1 MNRKLILLLLLVVP
15 TLWSC
20 AKTYTY
26 QSYEVV
32 RNLDRVNPGEDIK
45 LVQMDG
51 ELIRGTV
58 VQVEGNI
65 LTVATFDKGRKK
77 VAWSDVLLL
86 ERVKMAVVIVP

>member
-1 MNRKLILLLLLVVP
+1 MSRKLILLLLLVVP
-15 TLWSC
+15 MLWSC

-45 LVQMDG
+45 LVQMGG
-51 ELIRGTV
+51 ELIHGTV
-58 VQVEGNI
+58 VQVEGDV

-77 VAWSDVLLL
+77 IAWSDVLLL
-86 ERVKMAVVIVP
+86 ERVKKVVVVVP

>member
-1 MNRKLILLLLLVVP
+1 MNPRLILLLLLVVP
-15 TLWSC
+15 MLWSC

-32 RNLDRVNPGEDIK
+32 RNLDRVNPGEDVK

-51 ELIRGTV
+51 ELIHGTV
-58 VQVEGNI
+58 VQVEGGI

-77 VAWSDVLLL
+77 IAWSDVLLL
-86 ERVKMAVVIVP
+86 ERVKKAVVIVP

>member
-1 MNRKLILLLLLVVP
+1 MNRKLILLLLLVLS
-15 TLWSC
+15 TLSSC

-58 VQVEGNI
+58 VQVEGDI
-65 LTVATFDKGRKK
+65 LTVVTFDKGRKK
-77 VAWSDVLLL
+77 VAWSDVLVL
-86 ERVKMAVVIVP
+86 ERVKEAVVIVP